1 MTAIVTRSGKGSALL
16 WTEVDT
22 NFTNLNTDKAEK
34 SVVDLKAPLDS
45 PTFTGTVS
53 GISATDVTLEPTGSL
68 SSTNTQAGIAEL
80 ESEKAALTGANFSGN
95 VSIPKTQMGVSATA
109 SENHF
114 WDGSV
119 ANKLTLKRGTPDA
132 PGAIVFEAD
141 AGQVLLPNQK
151 IPAYSAMWTGS
162 VGTSNGSV
170 LLQTTE
176 ELDTDNAYSGGRF
189 TPQVAGWYQVNAS
202 MQFLAATTM
211 TYAALLIKKN
221 ATTVATS
228 TNGPFAT
235 YYAAPSVGRLVY
247 LNGTTDYIEIWQDI
261 NVTGAATITSG
272 STSACLV
279 RRG

>member
-1 MTAIVTRSGKGSALL
+1 MTAIVTRSGKGSALS

-119 ANKLTLKRGTPDA
+119 PNELSLKRGTPAA
-132 PGAIVFEAD
+132 PGVELIKALN
-141 AGQVLLPNQK
+141 GVLSFPNQGQSL
-151 IPAYSAMWTGS
+151 A
-162 VGTSNGSV
+162 VNGYVNLPGGLIIQWGKVAAGAAGISTITFPFAFPSV
-170 LLQTTE
+170 L
-176 ELDTDNAYSGGRF
+176 
-189 TPQVAGWYQVNAS
+189 AGVNV
-202 MQFLAATTM
+202 MP
-211 TYAALLIKKN
+211 I
-221 ATTVATS
+221 TTVASNLWSFTVTTGSISGMSVQRKYLS
-228 TNGPFAT
+228 T
-235 YYAAPSVGRLVY
+235 
-247 LNGTTDYIEIWQDI
+247 GTTTVLDASEGYYWIAI
-261 NVTGAATITSG
+261 GY
-272 STSACLV
+272 
-279 RRG
+279 